1 MQRRRFAIELGYGAD
16 LHGADMNKAAH
27 RAVRDAISRVCLCGL
42 VEIMNLRDFAGVHV
56 SVEVAVPVPEAV
68 NGDALLAL
76 IPIGTKDVRV
86 ISGGMR
92 TAGLQV
98 DRFGPDQSDIVMA
111 CAALTVFVESKQE

>member
-16 LHGADMNKAAH
+16 LHGADMNRAAE

-42 VEIMNLRDFAGVHV
+42 VEILNLRDFAGVHV
-56 SVEVAVPVPEAV
+56 NVEVAVPVPDAVDVEA
-68 NGDALLAL
+68 LSKL
-76 IPIGTKDVRV
+76 IPIGTRSVTV
-86 ISGGMR
+86 VPGGMR

-111 CAALTVFVESKQE
+111 CAALTVFVESEQE